1 MREPGS
7 VQSVDRALRLLETLA
22 NRAEGMRLSDLARA
36 EGLAPSTTH
45 RLLTALEQRG
55 FVQVDPVSMCWL
67 VGQRA
72 FSVGI
77 AFTRWQSLIATALPF
92 LRRLRDETRETV
104 NLGVLDTGEVVTV
117 AQAESREITRAIAP
131 PGGRTPVMNSAMG
144 KAILATWPDAEIE
157 AQVARHGL
165 RPMTSHSLKSLAEAQ
180 AEIARIRAQG
190 HAFDNQEYRLG
201 MRCVAAVIQ
210 PRGAEAAA
218 ALSVSGLALRVTPE
232 LAEALA
238 PKVRE
243 TARALS
249 EALSHAAERG

>member
-1 MREPGS
+1 MKSPGS
-7 VQSVDRALRLLETLA
+7 VQSVDRALRLLEALA
-22 NRAEGMRLSDLARA
+22 TRAEGLRLSDLARA
-36 EGLAPSTTH
+36 EGLAASTTH

-55 FVQVDPVSMCWL
+55 FVHLDPVSRCWL
-67 VGQRA
+67 IGQRA

-77 AFTRWQSLIATALPF
+77 AFTRWQSLIATAQPF

-104 NLGVLDTGEVVTV
+104 NLGVIDTGEVVTV

-144 KAILATWPDAEIE
+144 KAIVATWPDAE
-157 AQVARHGL
+157 VAALITRHGL
-165 RPMTSHSLKSLAEAQ
+165 RPMTRHSLRDEDAAR
-180 AEIARIRAQG
+180 AEISRIRAQG
-190 HAFDNQEYRLG
+190 HALDNQEFRLG

-210 PRGAEAAA
+210 PPGAEALA
-218 ALSVSGLALRVTPE
+218 ALSVSGLAQRVTPE

-243 TARALS
+243 IAAAISRALPQ
-249 EALSHAAERG
+249 AGG